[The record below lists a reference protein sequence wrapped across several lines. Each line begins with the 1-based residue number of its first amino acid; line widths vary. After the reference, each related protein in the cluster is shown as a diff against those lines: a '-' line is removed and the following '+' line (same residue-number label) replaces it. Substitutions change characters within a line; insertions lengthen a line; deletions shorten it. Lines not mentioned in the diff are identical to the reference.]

1 MAFTPIGLVEGEYKV
16 RTTSTAMYPTYETK
30 NLGLNQFT
38 VYSVPGWM
46 SGYNED
52 MRKIDRYS
60 TSIGAYI
67 EKNLD
72 EQDAEHELL
81 HKRINNTVS
90 MIAYEAKRI
99 DANTSSIAAFR
110 VDQERQEVEFDR
122 RITEAQTDLEK
133 QIADGV
139 KGTTSYIAYVDRKID
154 KYQATTT
161 TSYMWTSQRL
171 HTVEDEI
178 KTIKETETGLA
189 TKVTS
194 NETEINKLKL
204 TTSALDTKQNEI
216 IDKVNEHTTK
226 IAEQGSEISSLKV
239 TETIQDDRLAALNTQ
254 VQSNTNNIARLG
266 GGTLEYFI
274 QTHTNPNYGPGIYNF
289 KTYINTPSHRIDMAV
304 NIRDDDITNGMLDIY
319 NCRVAT
325 ASIPEGEYDLNIR
338 IKFNEAI
345 ASPVIGKNRVL
356 FDGHLAFVLG
366 YQSSGTLPDIKI
378 SRINVTVGYQINN
391 QHEWNTFYKY
401 GSLSFEKLLA
411 SGSGNAIT
419 IKLANTLN
427 GKFSRNAFFYYMN
440 VGGFATY

>member
-1 MAFTPIGLVEGEYKV
+1 MEFTPIGLVEGEYKV

-81 HKRINNTVS
+81 HERINNTVS
-90 MIAYEAKRI
+90 LIAYEAKRI
-99 DANTSSIAAFR
+99 DANTSSIAAFPF
-110 VDQERQEVEFDR
+110 DQARQDAEFER
-122 RITEAQTDLEK
+122 RITVAKTDLER

-139 KGTTSYIAYVDRKID
+139 RGTTSYIASVDKKLDR
-154 KYQATTT
+154 YQATTT
-161 TSYMWTSQRL
+161 TSYMWTNQRL

-178 KTIKETETGLA
+178 RSVKETETGLA

-216 IDKVNEHTTK
+216 IGKVNEHTTK

-239 TETIQDDRLAALNTQ
+239 TETIQDDRLTALNTQ
-254 VQSNTNNIARLG
+254 VQSNTANITRLG
-266 GGTLEYFI
+266 GKEVLVLRE
-274 QTHTNPNYGPGIYNF
+274 HPTNRAEVIVSNPGGN
-289 KTYINTPSHRIDMAV
+289 TYDVSLKV
-304 NIRDDDITNGMLDIY
+304 NITKEGDVYYMSKCSY
-319 NCRVAT
+319 EHYV
-325 ASIPEGEYDLNIR
+325 SIPRRATGVTLTLL
-338 IKFNEAI
+338 
-345 ASPVIGKNRVL
+345 VL
-356 FDGHLAFVLG
+356 FDSNMTREFSESLMLAFIYPRFCFLAATDSENNADFTPKFITFGVTYGDRPSALKASMV
-366 YQSSGTLPDIKI
+366 YVNSNI
-378 SRINVTVGYQINN
+378 ST
-391 QHEWNTFYKY
+391 
-401 GSLSFEKLLA
+401 
-411 SGSGNAIT
+411 
-419 IKLANTLN
+419 N
-427 GKFSRNAFFYYMN
+427 GKNTRDRLVFSNIRRYYQDIN
-440 VGGFATY
+440 QGVGCLYITPGSVGNFIY

>member
-1 MAFTPIGLVEGEYKV
+1 MTFTPIGLVEGEYKV

-72 EQDAEHELL
+72 EQDTEHELL
-81 HKRINNTVS
+81 HERINNTVS
-90 MIAYEAKRI
+90 LIAYEAKRI

-122 RITEAQTDLEK
+122 RITEAQTKLEK

-139 KGTTSYIAYVDRKID
+139 KATTSYIAYVDKKLD

-161 TSYMWTSQRL
+161 TSYMWTNQRL

-189 TKVTS
+189 TKVSS
-194 NETEINKLKL
+194 NEIEINKLKL
-204 TTSALDTKQNEI
+204 TTSALGAKQNEI
-216 IDKVNEHTTK
+216 IDKVNEHATT
-226 IAEQGSEISSLKV
+226 IREQSIEISSLKV
-239 TETIQDDRLAALNTQ
+239 SEAIQDDRLAALNTQ

-266 GGTLEYFI
+266 GKEVFVLKEHPTNTAEVSVYNPGGNSYTVTLKMNITKEGDVYYMSKCSY
-274 QTHTNPNYGPGIYNF
+274 THE
-289 KTYINTPSHRIDMAV
+289 V
-304 NIRDDDITNGMLDIY
+304 
-319 NCRVAT
+319 
-325 ASIPEGEYDLNIR
+325 SIPRAASSVTLQFLFVFDSHITQEFSESLMLVFIYPRFSFVAATSGNGSDFSPKFITFGVTYNNRPSALKSSMVYANSYISTSSKNALNRLVFNDIR
-338 IKFNEAI
+338 
-345 ASPVIGKNRVL
+345 RY
-356 FDGHLAFVLG
+356 
-366 YQSSGTLPDIKI
+366 YQDIKQD
-378 SRINVTVGYQINN
+378 VGCLYI
-391 QHEWNTFYKY
+391 TTT
-401 GSLSFEKLLA
+401 SV
-411 SGSGNAIT
+411 GN
-419 IKLANTLN
+419 
-427 GKFSRNAFFYYMN
+427 F
-440 VGGFATY
+440 VV

>member
-1 MAFTPIGLVEGEYKV
+1 MTFTPIGLVEGEYKV

-72 EQDAEHELL
+72 EQDTEHELL
-81 HKRINNTVS
+81 HERINNTVS
-90 MIAYEAKRI
+90 LIAYEAKRI

-122 RITEAQTDLEK
+122 RITEAQTKLEK

-139 KGTTSYIAYVDRKID
+139 KATTSYIAYVDKKLD

-161 TSYMWTSQRL
+161 TSYMWTNQRL

-178 KTIKETETGLA
+178 NTIKEKETDLA

-194 NETEINKLKL
+194 NETEINTLKL
-204 TTSALDTKQNEI
+204 TTEALNTKQSEI
-216 IDKVNEHTTK
+216 INKVNEHTTR
-226 IAEQGSEISSLKV
+226 IAEQSSEISSLKV

-254 VQSNTNNIARLG
+254 VQSNSNNIARLG
-266 GGTLEYFI
+266 GKEVLVLKEHPTNTARVSVFNPGGTSYTVTLEIQVTKENDVYYMSKCSYTHDVSIPRDASSVTLQFQFI
-274 QTHTNPNYGPGIYNF
+274 FDSNITQEISKSLMLVFIYPRFSFVAATSGNGNDF
-289 KTYINTPSHRIDMAV
+289 SPKFMTFGVSYVNRPSALKSSMVYASSYISTSSNNSLKRLV
-304 NIRDDDITNGMLDIY
+304 FNNIRRY
-319 NCRVAT
+319 
-325 ASIPEGEYDLNIR
+325 
-338 IKFNEAI
+338 
-345 ASPVIGKNRVL
+345 
-356 FDGHLAFVLG
+356 
-366 YQSSGTLPDIKI
+366 YQD
-378 SRINVTVGYQINN
+378 INN
-391 QHEWNTFYKY
+391 GVGCLYITTT
-401 GSLSFEKLLA
+401 SI
-411 SGSGNAIT
+411 GN
-419 IKLANTLN
+419 
-427 GKFSRNAFFYYMN
+427 F
-440 VGGFATY
+440 VV